1 LGDCCHHENVARIL
15 DVYVGDVPRLIFQ
28 WTDESMLLLMAI
40 ASQGC
45 SGQAFSLV
53 QKARMVRDMLN
64 GLAHLHC
71 RGIVHS
77 TLHPSAVV
85 VHFGPERDP
94 RNTQI
99 LDLAGAAVLETVT
112 EVSLIGSLEYMAP
125 EVLLGCPKPSPMAD
139 VWSAAAVMAFVFT
152 GQSMFEQTPADRH
165 TAIGNIFAVL
175 GCIRPEDIAELSLLP
190 HWSKQF
196 RGVLSLGNDWPAGM
210 VAGGGLG
217 ADLLLR
223 RMLFMTPGRCFSS
236 KQHCQTHVTVC
247 PASPGTPFPQIV
259 SRLLGPATFSAFPCF
274 PSEFVSSR
282 AIFRILQ
289 HICRFNLNRII
300 SHCPTV
306 LECREGH
313 TARVCVKL
321 SSRRLSMAGC
331 LADDFFRVAPVELGQ
346 IERAEAP
353 VAAAA
358 LAPPAAPPGQIDEM
372 EAGPHVCAYTRLVF
386 SFLCYLFPG
395 GHSKSRLLFCC

>member
-1 LGDCCHHENVARIL
+1 
-15 DVYVGDVPRLIFQ
+15 
-28 WTDESMLLLMAI
+28 
-40 ASQGC
+40 
-45 SGQAFSLV
+45 
-53 QKARMVRDMLN
+53 
-64 GLAHLHC
+64 
-71 RGIVHS
+71 
-77 TLHPSAVV
+77 
-85 VHFGPERDP
+85 
-94 RNTQI
+94 
-99 LDLAGAAVLETVT
+99 
-112 EVSLIGSLEYMAP
+112 MAP

-196 RGVLSLGNDWPAGM
+196 RGVLSLGNDWAAGM